1 MSELK
6 SEIDEM
12 EKTNYSMN
20 SNIDPK
26 NNEELIIYVQNLLQ
40 NVQDKFQCMSEQII
54 GRIDEMG
61 NRIDDL
67 EKSISDLMQQAG
79 VSEQNIDKNQG

>member
-6 SEIDEM
+6 SDIDEM

-26 NNEELIIYVQNLLQ
+26 NNEELIIYVSLNLILSIFTLLGTKAIL
-40 NVQDKFQCMSEQII
+40 KFIFLGSELIAERTRQISVH
-54 GRIDEMG
+54 E
-61 NRIDDL
+61 
-67 EKSISDLMQQAG
+67 
-79 VSEQNIDKNQG
+79 